1 MLDPA
6 LSTMW
11 MQNTHQSLAEFFD
24 AAQEIGFETFE
35 LNRSVTQALL
45 EGTSLPPGAIPSVHA
60 PCPTNADTEGAQ
72 ISAIDKEERAVA
84 IEAVAAT
91 IRLAEEI
98 GAGAIILHPGGV
110 DVSPELERELRALYD
125 QGHKGSDRY
134 DDLKAELVEARAR
147 NAERYLDATRWSL
160 DRLAGVAD
168 SAGVRIGLE
177 NRFAYREI
185 PLPHELD
192 LILQELAGP
201 VGFWFD
207 TGHAYVQEALGFVHH
222 AEWLDGFGEHLIGV
236 HLHDVQVVSQPPD
249 ADQSPAQDAAL
260 RDHIIPGTGVVDFPE
275 VLRSTTD
282 SVLVT
287 CEFDWY
293 HSPEQVSAGLDHLR
307 EIGFGKDR

>member
-1 MLDPA
+1 MPDPA

-45 EGTSLPPGAIPSVHA
+45 EDTSLPPGAIPSVHA
-60 PCPTNADTEGAQ
+60 PCPTNADTEAAQ

-84 IEAVAAT
+84 VEAVAAT

-160 DRLAGVAD
+160 DVLASVAD

-177 NRFAYREI
+177 NRFFYREI
-185 PLPHELD
+185 PLPHEVD

-222 AEWLDGFGEHLIGV
+222 AEWLDGFGEHLVGV
-236 HLHDVQVVSQPPD
+236 HLHDVQVVPQPPD
-249 ADQSPAQDAAL
+249 ADQPPAQDAAL

-275 VLRSTTD
+275 VLRSTAD

-307 EIGFGKDR
+307 QIGFSTDR